1 MTYHLFNISKF
12 ANALKYFDLCNFL
25 FLLRKK
31 PLTYKEI
38 KKLFNDNE
46 KTFYRRMKMIKE
58 FGIIEK
64 KAITYDSGH
73 IGTQYQLTEQG
84 KKILKMLNEVGL
96 LLQEALRLESNPD
109 IE

>member
-1 MTYHLFNISKF
+1 MSFHSLYIPKF
-12 ANALKYFDLCNFL
+12 ANALKFYDLNNFL
-25 FLLRKK
+25 FELRKK

-46 KTFYRRMKMIKE
+46 KTFSRRMKMIKE

-73 IGTQYQLTEQG
+73 IGTQYHLTERG
-84 KKILKMLNEVGL
+84 IKILKRLNEIGL
-96 LLQEALRLESNPD
+96 LLREGLSQDPD
-109 IE
+109 LI